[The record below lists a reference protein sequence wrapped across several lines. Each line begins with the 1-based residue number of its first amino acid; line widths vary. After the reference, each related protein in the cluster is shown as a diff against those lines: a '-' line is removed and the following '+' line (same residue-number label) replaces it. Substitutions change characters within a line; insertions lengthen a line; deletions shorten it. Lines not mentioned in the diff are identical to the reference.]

1 MTLWCAKPRVK
12 SRERGRT
19 AIDARKGAMDT
30 VMRRNDAQVV
40 GRDATGGVEE
50 ERRMEAGNLSAG
62 KVSSKIGSCS
72 PEV

>member
-12 SRERGRT
+12 SRKRGET

-30 VMRRNDAQVV
+30 VMRRNDAQAV

-62 KVSSKIGSCS
+62 KELSKIGSCGA
-72 PEV
+72 EA